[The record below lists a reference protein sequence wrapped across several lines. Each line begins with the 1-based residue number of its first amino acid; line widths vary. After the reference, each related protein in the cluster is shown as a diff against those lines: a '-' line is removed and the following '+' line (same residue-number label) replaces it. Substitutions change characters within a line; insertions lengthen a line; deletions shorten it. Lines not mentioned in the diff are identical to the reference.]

1 MTSPAAVTPAYPLQ
15 LELDS
20 PLKVARWRPIV
31 HGILAFPHFVV
42 LWGLNIA
49 AAAVGFLSWFAILFT
64 GRMPEGFFNFLA
76 MHQRYQWRVMSYVL
90 FMREQYPAF
99 DFTTSAQDPGGDPAT
114 LSVQP
119 APTLS
124 RLLIFVKWL
133 LVIPQ
138 FFVLL
143 FVGIAAYVV
152 VIIAFFAVLFTGS
165 WPEGMRRFIIGVER
179 WGNRVYMYMY
189 YMTDQYPPFSMS

>member
-1 MTSPAAVTPAYPLQ
+1 MTSPIAAPPTFPMQ
-15 LELDS
+15 LELNS
-20 PLKVARWRPIV
+20 PLEIARWRPFLQ
-31 HGILAFPHFVV
+31 GIMAFPHFVV

-49 AAAVGFLSWFAILFT
+49 AGVVAFISWWAILFS
-64 GRMPEGFFNFLA
+64 GNMPEGLFNFLA
-76 MHQRYQWRVMSYVL
+76 MHQRYQWRVMSYVM

-119 APTLS
+119 AAKLS
-124 RLLIFVKWL
+124 RGLIFIKWL

-138 FFVLL
+138 FFVLM
-143 FVGIAAYVV
+143 FVGLATYVV
-152 VIIAFFAVLFTGS
+152 LIVAFFAVLFTGS
-165 WPEGMRRFIIGVER
+165 WPEGMRRFVVGVQR

-189 YMTDQYPPFSMS
+189 LMTDQYPPFSMN